1 MDTNTC
7 EQMDPRVRRTR
18 QLLQQALDKLLQT
31 KDFENISVQDIAE
44 AATVN
49 RATFYDHFPDKFAL
63 LEYSVAASFYCL
75 IAERGVKF
83 DSSCASTLEAV
94 VLGVCN
100 YLDSLPRSECE
111 RRKQME
117 PYLESAVIG
126 VVRRTILKGM
136 KEHPSGLTASPE
148 MIATTLSWAIY
159 GAAREWLHTPNHC
172 PAEEI
177 VPAIMTM
184 IAPIVA
190 TLEPAHTDAV
200 AHGNAAN

>member
-1 MDTNTC
+1 MDTGAC
-7 EQMDPRVRRTR
+7 EQIDPRVRRTR
-18 QLLQQALDKLLQT
+18 QLLMQALDKLLQT
-31 KDFENISVQDIAE
+31 KDFENISVQDIAD

-49 RATFYDHFPDKFAL
+49 RATFYDHFADKFAL
-63 LEYSVAASFYCL
+63 LEHSVAASFYCMM
-75 IAERGVKF
+75 AERGVKF

-100 YLDSLPRSECE
+100 YLDSLPRAECE

-126 VVRRTILKGM
+126 VVRRTILQGM
-136 KEHPSGLTASPE
+136 KADSPARAASPE

-159 GAAREWLHTPNHC
+159 GAAREWLHTPGHG

-177 VPAIMTM
+177 VPTIMTM

-190 TLEPAHTDAV
+190 TLEPTPRS
-200 AHGNAAN
+200 AAN

>member
-1 MDTNTC
+1 MEDHAVC
-7 EQMDPRVRRTR
+7 ESVDPRVRRTR
-18 QLLQQALDKLLQT
+18 QLLQQALDKLLQM

-49 RATFYDHFPDKFAL
+49 RATFYDHFADKFAL
-63 LEYSVAASFYCL
+63 LEYSVAASFYGL
-75 IAERGVKF
+75 IADRNVQF
-83 DSSCASTLEAV
+83 DSSCSSTLEGII
-94 VLGVCN
+94 LGVCN
-100 YLDSLPRSECE
+100 YLDSLPRAECE

-136 KEHPSGLTASPE
+136 KEHTSSLATSPE

-172 PAEEI
+172 PADEI
-177 VPAIMTM
+177 VSTIMTM

-190 TLEPAHTDAV
+190 TVRPASGQAV
-200 AHGNAAN
+200 VS

>member
-1 MDTNTC
+1 MEAAAC
-7 EQMDPRVRRTR
+7 EQFDPRVRRTR

-49 RATFYDHFPDKFAL
+49 RATFYDHFADKFAL

-75 IAERGVKF
+75 ISARNVKF
-83 DSSCASTLEAV
+83 DSSCASTLEAII
-94 VLGVCN
+94 LGVCN
-100 YLDSLPRSECE
+100 YLDGLPRAECE

-126 VVRRTILKGM
+126 VVRRTILKGI
-136 KEHPSGLTASPE
+136 KEHPTGVAPSPE

-159 GAAREWLHTPNHC
+159 GAAREWLHTPNHV

-177 VPAIMTM
+177 VSTIMTM

-190 TLEPAHTDAV
+190 TMQPTDGQAI
-200 AHGNAAN
+200 AD